1 MDAAAILVIAL
12 QASIFVSVLSY
23 GMQSSVAD
31 FLYLFR
37 RPGMLIRAL
46 ISMNVVMP
54 LFVGIVVVLFRLDTV
69 VEIALIALACC
80 PVPPIL
86 RSQALTSDSQR
97 SFAFGLLAAS
107 ALLSLIIIPA
117 IFRIFNSVFQRQEH
131 FSALGVL
138 KAILITV
145 ILPLVIGIAM
155 HHFARA
161 LSDRYAV
168 RIGRIGFL
176 LLIVAFLPMLISL
189 LGPMWS
195 LVGNGTI
202 MALIAFA
209 LVGVTAGHFLGG
221 QDPADRT
228 VLSLATASRHPAIAV
243 ALTSGN
249 MIEAQ
254 RKSAAAAIVLYLL
267 VSTIVVGPYL
277 NWLGTY
283 EAEKERLSE
292 A

>member
-1 MDAAAILVIAL
+1 MDAAAILVVTL
-12 QASIFVSVLSY
+12 QVSIFVSVLSY
-23 GMQSSVAD
+23 GMQSSIAD

-37 RPGMLIRAL
+37 RPRMLIRAL
-46 ISMNVVMP
+46 IAMNVVMP
-54 LFVGIVVVLFRLDTV
+54 LFVGVVVALFRLDPV
-69 VEIALIALACC
+69 VEVALIALACC

-86 RSQALTSDSQR
+86 RSQALRSDSQR
-97 SFAFGLLAAS
+97 SFAFGLLAAAS
-107 ALLSLIIIPA
+107 LLSLIIIPV
-117 IFRIFNSVFQRQEH
+117 IFRIFGAVFQREEH

-138 KAILITV
+138 RAILITV
-145 ILPLVIGIAM
+145 ILPLVIGIAT

-161 LSDRYAV
+161 FSDRYAIL
-168 RIGRIGFL
+168 IGRIGFL
-176 LLIVAFLPMLISL
+176 LLIIAFLPMLVSL

-209 LVGVTAGHFLGG
+209 LVGVTAGHILGG
-221 QDPADRT
+221 PDPADRT

-249 MIEAQ
+249 MTEAQ

-283 EAEKERLSE
+283 EAEKGRLRE

>member
-1 MDAAAILVIAL
+1 
-12 QASIFVSVLSY
+12 
-23 GMQSSVAD
+23 
-31 FLYLFR
+31 
-37 RPGMLIRAL
+37 
-46 ISMNVVMP
+46 
-54 LFVGIVVVLFRLDTV
+54 
-69 VEIALIALACC
+69 
-80 PVPPIL
+80 
-86 RSQALTSDSQR
+86 
-97 SFAFGLLAAS
+97 LLAAS
-107 ALLSLIIIPA
+107 ALLSLIIIPV

-254 RKSAAAAIVLYLL
+254 RKNAAAAIVLYLL

>member
-1 MDAAAILVIAL
+1 MDAAAILVVTL
-12 QASIFVSVLSY
+12 QVSIFVSVLSY
-23 GMQSSVAD
+23 GMQSSIAD

-54 LFVGIVVVLFRLDTV
+54 LFVGVVVALFSLDPV
-69 VEIALIALACC
+69 VEAALIALACC

-86 RSQALTSDSQR
+86 RSQALRSDSQR
-97 SFAFGLLAAS
+97 SFAFGLLAAAS
-107 ALLSLIIIPA
+107 LLSLIIVPV
-117 IFRIFNSVFQRQEH
+117 IFRIFGAVFQREEH
-131 FSALGVL
+131 FSALGAL
-138 KAILITV
+138 RAILITV
-145 ILPLVIGIAM
+145 ILPLVIGIAI

-161 LSDRYAV
+161 FSDRYAIL
-168 RIGRIGFL
+168 IGRIGFL
-176 LLIVAFLPMLISL
+176 LLIIAFLPMLVSL

-209 LVGVTAGHFLGG
+209 LVGVTAGHILGG
-221 QDPADRT
+221 PDPADRT

-249 MIEAQ
+249 MTEAQ

-283 EAEKERLSE
+283 DAKKERLIE

>member
-1 MDAAAILVIAL
+1 
-12 QASIFVSVLSY
+12 
-23 GMQSSVAD
+23 
-31 FLYLFR
+31 
-37 RPGMLIRAL
+37 
-46 ISMNVVMP
+46 
-54 LFVGIVVVLFRLDTV
+54 
-69 VEIALIALACC
+69 
-80 PVPPIL
+80 
-86 RSQALTSDSQR
+86 
-97 SFAFGLLAAS
+97 
-107 ALLSLIIIPA
+107 
-117 IFRIFNSVFQRQEH
+117 
-131 FSALGVL
+131 
-138 KAILITV
+138 
-145 ILPLVIGIAM
+145 
-155 HHFARA
+155 
-161 LSDRYAV
+161 
-168 RIGRIGFL
+168 
-176 LLIVAFLPMLISL
+176 MLISL

-254 RKSAAAAIVLYLL
+254 RKNAAAAIVLYLL